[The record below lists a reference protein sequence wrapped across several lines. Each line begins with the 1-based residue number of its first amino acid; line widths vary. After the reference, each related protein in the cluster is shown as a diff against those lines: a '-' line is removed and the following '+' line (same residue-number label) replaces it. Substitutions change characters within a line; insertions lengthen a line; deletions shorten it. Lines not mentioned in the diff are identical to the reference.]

1 MLMLFMASQKCVLIF
16 SETFLVTEISVMVR
30 WRVLLTEGG
39 RELSKRCGCGLL
51 LFSLCPTR
59 SSVSRKAE
67 NADVE
72 FLSFFFGGKNA
83 FQMLTANSAGS
94 HGQLIKY

>member
-1 MLMLFMASQKCVLIF
+1 MCSYFFRDFSGRRNKCNG
-16 SETFLVTEISVMVR
+16 
-30 WRVLLTEGG
+30 RVERLLTEGG

-51 LFSLCPTR
+51 LISLCPTR

-83 FQMLTANSAGS
+83 FQMLTANSGGS